1 MIGQNLQPWYET
13 NYSSLLLYV
22 DVDIILCTTL
32 LSTSRLMR
40 TMLFHAGLHQT
51 SKSMQQEPS
60 ETRFTLNSLDF
71 LLNFHLWKN
80 SSWMQG

>member
-1 MIGQNLQPWYET
+1 MR
-13 NYSSLLLYV
+13 SSTVVLIRQIIALYYCIYM

-40 TMLFHAGLHQT
+40 TMLFQAGLHQT
-51 SKSMQQEPS
+51 SKSMQQEQS
-60 ETRFTLNSLDF
+60 ETRFILNSLGF
-71 LLNFHLWKN
+71 WLNFHLWKN